1 MNNEGYDNKDMGKP
15 VTSKDTLI
23 HFDRV
28 SICSFLFTVFTLESL
43 SKCKKPLICKPPA
56 SKWSSHPNTCLLAV
70 LLLSTDQLWGNGGE
84 GVRQTSRDLV
94 YKWKKSRRE
103 DTLQK
108 NKEQTSSK
116 VIHSFTHAPWVRQ
129 KKCHRR
135 VREIHE
141 SLLAPVFEAL
151 Q

>member
-1 MNNEGYDNKDMGKP
+1 MRAMTIRIWEKQWLQK
-15 VTSKDTLI
+15 TLW
-23 HFDRV
+23 
-28 SICSFLFTVFTLESL
+28 FTLTESQSAASCL
-43 SKCKKPLICKPPA
+43 LCSLYNPCQSARNPWFANPPA